1 MSEINILIVEDEP
14 MVAEDI
20 ATALSNIDFK
30 VSAVV
35 YNEKAALEELQ
46 YNTPDLALLDINLK
60 NGEEG
65 IRIAEIINQKYRIP
79 FVYLTAY
86 SDKVTLAMAQH
97 TEPYGYVVKPFTEKN
112 LFATLHLALLN
123 HGRKMKDSFMLPGLD
138 KINQSLLVGL
148 SDREYE
154 ILQRIFDGHTTK
166 QIAELSFI
174 AVSTVKTHIRNIY
187 LKLDV
192 ISRTSAIARIR
203 ELVIK

>member
-20 ATALSNIDFK
+20 ASALNNIDFK

-35 YNEKAALEELQ
+35 YNEKAALEELKS
-46 YNTPDLALLDINLK
+46 NTPDIALLDINLK
-60 NGEEG
+60 KGDEG
-65 IRIAEIINQKYRIP
+65 IRIAEIINKQYRIP

-86 SDKVTLAMAQH
+86 SDKATLEMAQH
-97 TEPYGYVVKPFTEKN
+97 TEPYGYLVKPFTEKN
-112 LFATLHLALLN
+112 LFATLQLALLN
-123 HGRKMKDSFMLPGLD
+123 HGKKIKDSFLLPGLD
-138 KINQSLLVGL
+138 KINNRLTDSL

-154 ILQRIFDGHTTK
+154 IIQKIFEGNTTK

-187 LKLDV
+187 IKLDV
-192 ISRTSAIARIR
+192 ISRTGAMARIR
-203 ELVIK
+203 ELAMK